1 MPLCNSPV
9 VGSRAMR
16 RAVIFIALIA
26 AACGREST
34 QRSTMPGVSKEPVSV
49 RGWIAD
55 VDPQSGTGVYRTV
68 ETEAARKA
76 EAFQAMNVWVDNAP
90 YVSGAIA
97 PNGAFVLL
105 DVPPGNVTV
114 SFALPP
120 AIPVAH
126 LTLSSIPGNADVL
139 IPGLIIKRDGSVT
152 VEDPKQLKIRVATK
166 PPSAT
171 AKVAGFPAPIV
182 QVPVNALTDRHDY
195 LEPPTQM
202 TPVAKVR

>member
-1 MPLCNSPV
+1 
-9 VGSRAMR
+9 MR

-26 AACGREST
+26 SACGKEST

-105 DVPPGNVTV
+105 DVPPGNVTI

-120 AIPVAH
+120 AIPVAR
-126 LTLSSIPGNADVL
+126 LTLSNIPGNADVL

-152 VEDPKQLKIRVATK
+152 VEDPKQLKVRVATK
-166 PPSAT
+166 PPSTTAT
-171 AKVAGFPAPIV
+171 VAGFPAPIV
-182 QVPVNALTDRHDY
+182 QVPVNTLTDRHDY

-202 TPVAKVR
+202 APVAKVR

>member
-1 MPLCNSPV
+1 
-9 VGSRAMR
+9 MR

-26 AACGREST
+26 AACGKEST
-34 QRSTMPGVSKEPVSV
+34 QHSTLPGVSKEPISV

-105 DVPPGNVTV
+105 DVPPGNVTI

-126 LTLSSIPGNADVL
+126 LTLANIPGNADIL

-152 VEDPKQLKIRVATK
+152 VEDSKQLKVRVATK

-171 AKVAGFPAPIV
+171 ATVAGFPAPIV
-182 QVPVNALTDRHDY
+182 QVPINTLTDRHDY
-195 LEPPTQM
+195 LEPPTSAV
-202 TPVAKVR
+202 PIAKVK

>member
-1 MPLCNSPV
+1 
-9 VGSRAMR
+9 MR

-34 QRSTMPGVSKEPVSV
+34 QHATLPGVSKEPISV

-55 VDPQSGTGVYRTV
+55 IDPQSGTGVYRTV

-105 DVPPGNVTV
+105 DVPPGNVTI

-126 LTLSSIPGNADVL
+126 LTLSNIPGNADVL

-152 VEDPKQLKIRVATK
+152 VEDPKQLKIRLAAK
-166 PPSAT
+166 PSSAT
-171 AKVAGFPAPIV
+171 AAVAGFPAPIA
-182 QVPVNALTDRHDY
+182 QVPINALTDRHDY
-195 LEPPTQM
+195 LEPPTSAV
-202 TPVAKVR
+202 PVARVK